1 MRSLTLAACAAAV
14 AILPAACGS
23 TYRADNE
30 PPPVNAP
37 VVKYSYIDSEDRALA
52 DEYADSYCE
61 EAYGQDAVELDT
73 DREPGGYEVT
83 YACR

>member
-1 MRSLTLAACAAAV
+1 MRSLTLAACAV
-14 AILPAACGS
+14 ALVVLPAACSSG
-23 TYRADNE
+23 YRDNDE

-37 VVKYSYIDSEDRALA
+37 VIKYSYIDSADRALA
-52 DEYADSYCE
+52 DEYADRYCE
-61 EAYGQDAVELDT
+61 EAYGKDAAELDT